1 MGISLDKATIKT
13 GYSQDHALL
22 CIVSKCIGVTPI
34 DVIIV
39 AFCSATLQT
48 KVALDA
54 LVLKL
59 SCSYRFI
66 DASNKKRNKIAPP

>member
-1 MGISLDKATIKT
+1 MPCC
-13 GYSQDHALL
+13 
-22 CIVSKCIGVTPI
+22 CIISKCIGVIPI

-48 KVALDA
+48 KVAFDA

-59 SCSYRFI
+59 SRSYRFI
-66 DASNKKRNKIAPP
+66 DALDKKETKLLRYDHIID